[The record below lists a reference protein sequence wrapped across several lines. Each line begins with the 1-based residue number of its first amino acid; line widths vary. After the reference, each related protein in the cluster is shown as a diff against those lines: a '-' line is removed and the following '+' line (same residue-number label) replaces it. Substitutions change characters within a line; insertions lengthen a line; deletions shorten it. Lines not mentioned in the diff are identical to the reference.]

1 MKSSF
6 SNELS
11 STTTQSTKLAPIVSF
26 DEHGDI
32 PLPMIDQAD
41 NLTKNHPKK
50 PCCHWKTSGKESC
63 QIFLQY
69 LFSQGGLVVIVSAYI
84 IFGGFLFYGIE
95 SNYEPRRNQQ
105 IKNKHVD
112 GIQNLRRITNDEFN
126 WMLNISFELRYALW
140 RGILSRLDG
149 YDRTGWRVEV
159 FAERFDR
166 LIEEELARMQ
176 AQEEKY
182 LDKHDT
188 RSNAVFNQKWTYS
201 TAMLYSATVI
211 STVGYGNITPKSMVG
226 KLLTCL
232 YATIGIPIM
241 IMYLTITGDLLAF
254 CFVKY
259 YSAMRDFLQ
268 RKIQQRK
275 RKSTAEVRPVHRSI
289 VSSLANF

>member
-1 MKSSF
+1 MKSTL
-6 SNELS
+6 SNGIS
-11 STTTQSTKLAPIVSF
+11 STTSPSKLAPIVSF

-32 PLPMIDQAD
+32 PLPMIHSPD
-41 NLTKNHPKK
+41 NLPAKHSKEI
-50 PCCHWKTSGKESC
+50 CCHWKISGKQSC
-63 QIFLQY
+63 QFLLQY
-69 LFSQGGLVVIVSAYI
+69 LFSQGGLVIIVAIYI

-105 IKNKHVD
+105 IKSKHID
-112 GIQNLRRITNDEFN
+112 GIRNIRRITNEEFN

-149 YDRTGWRVEV
+149 YDRTGWRVHV
-159 FAERFDR
+159 SAERFDR
-166 LIEEELARMQ
+166 LIEQELARMQ
-176 AQEEKY
+176 AQEEKF
-182 LDKHDT
+182 LDKHDA
-188 RSNAVFNQKWTYS
+188 RSNAVYNQKWTYS

-211 STVGYGNITPKSMVG
+211 TTVGYGNITPKSMVG

-259 YSAMRDFLQ
+259 YSATRDFIR
-268 RKIQQRK
+268 RKIRTN
-275 RKSTAEVRPVHRSI
+275 SEV
-289 VSSLANF
+289 LFFC